1 VAKHSGW
8 GELEFRL
15 LGRFEAFSCRN
26 AIPSLQRPGKVQ
38 DLLAYLLLF
47 GERPH
52 RRERIA
58 EALWAGSRGA
68 TSLKSLRQ
76 TLWQLQSIL
85 GRECGARTLLD
96 IDQEWLALA
105 PSPGVRVDVRE
116 LEDAY
121 ESVRE
126 VQGHDLDDMQAA
138 RLRAAVVSYRGN
150 LLERSS
156 GEWCILDRER
166 LKSTYLVI
174 LDKLLVHSEAHRRW
188 EHGLLYGGLI
198 LRYDRAHERTH
209 WRMMRLHYL
218 AGDRTAALR
227 QFEACARA
235 LEKELD
241 VRPGEQT
248 LELYEQIRADRSIAD
263 DLQAGARGRQLRP
276 GRLLSHLRQVR
287 RTLAYTENLLGED
300 IAEIEATLEST
311 DTH

>member
-1 VAKHSGW
+1 M
-8 GELEFRL
+8 
-15 LGRFEAFSCRN
+15 LGKFEALWCRE
-26 AIPSLQRPGKVQ
+26 AVPSLQRPGKVQ
-38 DLLAYLLLF
+38 DLLTYLLLF
-47 GERPH
+47 SERPN
-52 RRERIA
+52 RREQIA
-58 EALWAGSRGA
+58 DALWAESRRPG
-68 TSLKSLRQ
+68 SLKNLRQ
-76 TLWQLQSIL
+76 TLWQLQRIL
-85 GRECGARTLLD
+85 DRECDARTLLD

-105 PSPGVRVDVRE
+105 PCPGVRVDVRE

-126 VQGHDLDDMQAA
+126 VPSHELDEVQAA
-138 RLRAAVVSYRGN
+138 RLRETVASYRGD
-150 LLERSS
+150 LLERSP

-174 LDKLLVHSEAHRRW
+174 LDKLLVYSEAHRRW
-188 EHGLLYGGLI
+188 EDGLLYGGLI

-227 QFEACARA
+227 QFEACERA

-248 LELYEQIRADRSIAD
+248 LELQEQIRADRSIED
-263 DLQAGARGRQLRP
+263 DLRPGVRSRQLRP
-276 GRLLSHLRQVR
+276 GRLLSHLRQVK

-300 IAEIEATLEST
+300 IAEIESTLESR
-311 DTH
+311 DAH